1 MKSVFNACY
10 LAIFIQFARKIVDK
24 VNVSLDSGVSV
35 SHKDDSGN
43 WYIYANNRPVI
54 WQGDRDE
61 AMAFCLNAIASCR
74 SLAHNKFRIEENS
87 DDLDLVSVDVIPD
100 LTQDE
105 ILAINECIE
114 NME

>member
-1 MKSVFNACY
+1 MNTVFNACY
-10 LAIFIQFARKIVDK
+10 VAIFLQFVRKILDK

-43 WYIYANNRPVI
+43 WYVYVNNRPII

-61 AMAFCLNAIASCR
+61 AFAFCMNAIASCR
-74 SLAHNKFRIEENS
+74 SLAHNKFRIEENE
-87 DDLDLVSVDVIPD
+87 DDLDLVPVDVISD

-114 NME
+114 KMD